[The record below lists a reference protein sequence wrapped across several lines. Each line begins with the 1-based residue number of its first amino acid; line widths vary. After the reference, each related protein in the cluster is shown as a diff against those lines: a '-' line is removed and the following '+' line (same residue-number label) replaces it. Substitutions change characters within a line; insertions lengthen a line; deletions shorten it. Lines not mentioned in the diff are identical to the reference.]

1 MRIAKR
7 AEWNS
12 MSLLRVVYCREAC
25 ALKEWPYA
33 RLPHSLVLR
42 TYSAP
47 PICRYSGLI
56 SKFNDSAGI
65 K

>member
-42 TYSAP
+42 TLP
-47 PICRYSGLI
+47 LPIFGADFKI
-56 SKFNDSAGI
+56 
-65 K
+65 